1 MSRSCNCA
9 LTLHASK
16 ETSERIAQ
24 NGIATQE
31 GGVSECGVKSST
43 LQAFGKLWV
52 MQLGLKSLFC
62 ELHPLF
68 QFISSFPLWYS
79 ANFHL
84 LAPITNGES
93 RGGGGNILRPLRLT
107 KFILLPQ
114 PLGEKKQLWYRI
126 SSLFAVLRSDT
137 PPFASHTKPPLPDLL
152 SGLLPMENE
161 REIGENRA
169 GRVQNAAPPIATGGS
184 LLHAIQQL
192 GSGLLIKKNLWALC

>member
-93 RGGGGNILRPLRLT
+93 RGGGGTFWDPSGWQNSSCSHNPWV
-107 KFILLPQ
+107 
-114 PLGEKKQLWYRI
+114 KKNSFGTEFHRCLQC
-126 SSLFAVLRSDT
+126 
-137 PPFASHTKPPLPDLL
+137 
-152 SGLLPMENE
+152 SG
-161 REIGENRA
+161 
-169 GRVQNAAPPIATGGS
+169 PIPH
-184 LLHAIQQL
+184 LLHHTQ
-192 GSGLLIKKNLWALC
+192 NLHCLTCFQGCSLWKMKGK